1 MSSTNRCFEY
11 RAEGATLCH
20 KEPANEM
27 PIERGFW
34 CLKLCLYGI
43 RELAKK
49 HYDLNQWE
57 HSVWRD
63 LDQWEHH
70 PSDLAGVGAAV
81 KLGGLGDGQ
90 AVVVGLDEPG
100 LGVEVNPPAILQ
112 PVDVEVQVGV
122 GNGVAPEGK
131 INCFINY
138 TWKYVSSFWAT
149 LEKNIHLLESW
160 NTK

>member
-1 MSSTNRCFEY
+1 
-11 RAEGATLCH
+11 
-20 KEPANEM
+20 M
-27 PIERGFW
+27 PLVGGFG
-34 CLKLCLYGI
+34 CLELVLYDV
-43 RELAKK
+43 REQ
-49 HYDLNQWE
+49 HYDLNQSE

-90 AVVVGLDEPG
+90 AVVVGLDEPR

-149 LEKNIHLLESW
+149 SEKNIYLLESL
-160 NTK
+160 NTKYIRENFFCISGWIRPFLA